1 MSKPTIAFADYFAD
15 LPDPR
20 VDRTK
25 KHRLGDILVI
35 AICAVIAGADSFP
48 EIETFGQAKHAWLKR
63 FLALPNGIPSHDTF
77 NRVFA
82 ALDRKA
88 FAACFARWMAGLCA
102 AVGLKPIA
110 IDGKAAR
117 SAPRDTFSGCLHLVS
132 AWAVENRLIL
142 GQEAVA
148 DGSHEIAAIP
158 ELLQVLDLKGALV
171 TIDAAGCQVA
181 IARQIRAQKGHYLLA
196 VKGNQPGLHEAV
208 QAVFDQACEADFV
221 RVRYDT
227 HARVE
232 DGHGRHEERY
242 VTVIYDPEGLPPDW
256 PDVAAVVLVNREREV
271 GGRNTSTS
279 HYYLTSYRGGAR
291 ALGRHIRGHWE
302 IENGLHWVLD
312 VTFREDANRTRDRN
326 AGANLGLVR
335 RIAASLLKRAPA
347 KGSIKAKRLNAALD
361 DSYLLQVLQGS
372 QGD

>member
-1 MSKPTIAFADYFAD
+1 VSRAKIAFADYFAD

-25 KHRLGDILVI
+25 KHLLSDILVI
-35 AICAVIAGADSFP
+35 AVCAVIAGADTFE
-48 EIETFGQAKHAWLKR
+48 EIETFGKAKHAWLKR

-88 FAACFARWMAGLCA
+88 FAACFARWMAALCE
-102 AVGLKPIA
+102 AVGLRSIA
-110 IDGKAAR
+110 IDGKAVR

-132 AWAVENRLIL
+132 AWAVENHLIL

-158 ELLQVLDLKGALV
+158 ELLRVLDLKGALV
-171 TIDAAGCQVA
+171 TIDAAGCQGA
-181 IARQIRAQKGHYLLA
+181 IARQIRAQQGHYLLA
-196 VKGNQPGLHEAV
+196 VKGNQPGLHAAV
-208 QAVFDQACEADFV
+208 QAVFDRACEADFAG
-221 RVRYDT
+221 VRYDT
-227 HARVE
+227 HAQVE

-256 PDVAAVVLVNREREV
+256 PDVAAVVLVGRERDV
-271 GGRNTSTS
+271 GGQNTSTA
-279 HYYLTSYRGGAR
+279 HYYLTSYRGR
-291 ALGRHIRGHWE
+291 ASVLGRHIRGHWG

-312 VTFREDANRTRDRN
+312 VAFREDANRTRARN
-326 AGANLGLVR
+326 AGANLGQVR
-335 RIAASLLKRAPA
+335 RVAASLLKQAPA
-347 KGSIKAKRLNAALD
+347 RGSIKAKRLNAALD
-361 DSYLLQVLQGS
+361 DSYLLQVLQGF
-372 QGD
+372 QAD